1 MLEDK
6 QATVGAANKIGS
18 VGSNSTTHCR
28 KRCCLPLGPIAPTR
42 HRRTGPY
49 CPSQTCPY
57 HPWQTV
63 FHKRREMQR
72 QTGGRAAVLVS
83 FAALLATMRNPVT
96 SRGLGL
102 ASSLAK
108 RRRSLPA
115 SPGALVA
122 ESQCLVEAAC
132 EPNGH
137 IGPSSKH
144 SALVSLIPCLSEFCH
159 LLC

>member
-1 MLEDK
+1 
-6 QATVGAANKIGS
+6 
-18 VGSNSTTHCR
+18 
-28 KRCCLPLGPIAPTR
+28 
-42 HRRTGPY
+42 
-49 CPSQTCPY
+49 
-57 HPWQTV
+57 
-63 FHKRREMQR
+63 MQR

-83 FAALLATMRNPVT
+83 FAALLATMRNPVM

-102 ASSLAK
+102 ASSWG
-108 RRRSLPA
+108 SLPA

-137 IGPSSKH
+137 MGLSSKH